1 MRNFSATGT
10 GVRLPRVAVRAA
22 VRVLVRPA
30 FGPRVPNAVRRRWLD
45 VCSVGNRVPRGT
57 EVRSVWLGE
66 VPGVRVA
73 HPGADSND
81 AAAGRAVLYLH
92 GGGYTVGSSRT
103 HRALAGHLSR
113 AVAAPVFL
121 LDYRL
126 APEHPHPAA
135 LMDALAAYRAL
146 QRAGYPPERIVL
158 AGDSA
163 GGGLAVATALALRDA
178 GEPLPVALALLSPWL
193 DLTLGGESIRGNA
206 SRDVMLNGAW
216 LAVAA
221 DEYRAGRE
229 VTTPGISPL
238 YAELTGLPPMDVQ
251 AAGDELVVSDADR
264 FVERARAT
272 GVPVSYRRYAGLWH
286 DFQLHAGLLHEAD
299 AAVAD
304 LGLALGRRWEDRRE
318 QGRQRDGLRG
328 SRRRADRQGP
338 RVAIIGAGFGG
349 LGMGIALRRAGFA
362 NFTIFEKS
370 DDIGGVWRD
379 NTYPGAACDVPS
391 HLYSFSFEPNRD
403 WSRRYSAQADILAYL
418 RCLVDR
424 YDLADHLRLGT
435 EVVRADFDGTTGRW
449 QIELGGTEPGGAERR
464 GGETVEADVLISACG
479 QLSQPHCPTV
489 PGRSD
494 FAGVAFHSGC
504 WDHSVDL
511 AGKRVAVIG
520 TGASAIQFVPA
531 IAPLVGHL
539 TVFQR
544 SAPYVIPKLDRRY
557 RDWHRRMFNRLPIA
571 QAAARLGFW
580 TFFETVTTA
589 VEIFKPVIIPL
600 RLSFRAQLRI
610 QVHDPA
616 TRAALEPNYP
626 MGCKRIL
633 VSSDFYPALN
643 RPNVELVTK
652 PVVEIT
658 KTGVRTA
665 NGTREADVI
674 IFGTGFAASDFLAPM
689 EIRGLGGRDLN
700 EAWRHGARAYLGITV
715 PGFPNLFLLYGP
727 NTNLGTN
734 SIIHMLESQTA
745 YVIDALRNLE
755 HTGAAYLDLRS
766 DVDDAFDAEMQR
778 RLADSIWAAGC
789 TSWYQTATGRIT
801 NNWPGYTSEYRRRT
815 RRVNLA
821 DYHVVAEPEVAEID

>member
-1 MRNFSATGT
+1 M
-10 GVRLPRVAVRAA
+10 
-22 VRVLVRPA
+22 
-30 FGPRVPNAVRRRWLD
+30 
-45 VCSVGNRVPRGT
+45 GNRVPRGT
-57 EVRSVWLGE
+57 EVRSVRLGE

-73 HPGADSND
+73 HPGADSGG
-81 AAAGRAVLYLH
+81 AVAGRAVLYLH
-92 GGGYTVGSSRT
+92 GGGYTAGSSRT

-135 LMDALAAYRAL
+135 LMDALAAYQAL
-146 QRAGYPPERIVL
+146 RRAGYSPERIVL

-163 GGGLAVATALALRDA
+163 GGGLAVAAALALRAA

-206 SRDVMLNGAW
+206 SRDAMLTSAW

-229 VTTPGISPL
+229 AATPGISPL
-238 YAELTGLPPMDVQ
+238 YAELSGLPPMDVQ
-251 AAGDELVVSDADR
+251 AAGDELLVSDADR
-264 FVERARAT
+264 FVERARAA

-286 DFQLHAGLLHEAD
+286 DFQLHAGLLQEAD

-304 LGLALGRRWEDRRE
+304 LGRALGRRWEDRRE
-318 QGRQRDGLRG
+318 QGPQRRGLGG
-328 SRRRADRQGP
+328 SRRRADGQGP

-362 NFTIFEKS
+362 NFTIFEKG

-391 HLYSFSFEPNRD
+391 HLYSFSFEPHRD
-403 WSRRYSAQADILAYL
+403 WSRRYSPQADILAYL

-424 YDLADHLRLGT
+424 YDLAEHLRLGT

-449 QIELGGTEPGGAERR
+449 RIELGGTEPGGAQRR

-479 QLSQPHCPTV
+479 QLSRPYCPTV
-489 PGRSD
+489 PGRSE
-494 FAGVAFHSGC
+494 FAGEAFHSAR
-504 WDHSVDL
+504 WDHSVEL

-531 IAPLVGHL
+531 IAPRVGHL

-557 RDWHRRMFNRLPIA
+557 RDWHRRMFTRLPIA

-580 TFFETVTTA
+580 TFFETFTTA
-589 VEIFKPVIIPL
+589 VEIVKPVIIPL

-616 TRAALEPNYP
+616 TRAALKPNYP

-633 VSSDFYPALN
+633 MSSDFYPALN

-665 NGTREADVI
+665 DESREADVI
-674 IFGTGFAASDFLAPM
+674 IFGTGFTASDFLAPM

-700 EAWRHGARAYLGITV
+700 QTWRHGARAYLGLTV

-734 SIIHMLESQTA
+734 SIIHMLESQIA

-755 HTGAAYLDLRS
+755 HTGAAYLDLRP

-778 RLADSIWAAGC
+778 RLANSIWATGC

-815 RRVNLA
+815 RRVDLA
-821 DYHVVAEPEVAEID
+821 DYHVVAVPAAGFEPTLAGS

>member
-1 MRNFSATGT
+1 MRNLSATAT

-30 FGPRVPNAVRRRWLD
+30 FGSWVSNVVRRWWLD
-45 VCSVGNRVPRGT
+45 ACSVGNRVPRGT
-57 EVRSVWLGE
+57 EVRSVRLGG
-66 VPGVRVA
+66 VPGVRVS
-73 HPGADSND
+73 HSGADSD
-81 AAAGRAVLYLH
+81 GAVAGRAVLYLH
-92 GGGYTVGSSRT
+92 GGGYTAGSSRT

-126 APEHPHPAA
+126 APEHPYPAA
-135 LMDALAAYRAL
+135 LMDVLAAYRAL
-146 QRAGYPPERIVL
+146 RRAGYVPERIVL

-163 GGGLAVATALALRDA
+163 GGGLAVAAALALRDA

-193 DLTLGGESIRGNA
+193 DLTLSGESIRGNA
-206 SRDVMLNGAW
+206 SRDALLTSAW

-221 DEYRAGRE
+221 EEYRAGRE
-229 VTTPGISPL
+229 ATTPGISPL
-238 YAELTGLPPMDVQ
+238 YAELSGLPPMDVQ
-251 AAGDELVVSDADR
+251 AAGDELLVSDADR
-264 FVERARAT
+264 FVERARAA

-304 LGLALGRRWEDRRE
+304 LGLALSRRWEDRRE
-318 QGRQRDGLRG
+318 
-328 SRRRADRQGP
+328 QGP

-362 NFTIFEKS
+362 NFTIFEKG

-391 HLYSFSFEPNRD
+391 HLYSFSFEPHRE
-403 WSRRYSAQADILAYL
+403 WSRRYSTQADILAYL
-418 RCLVDR
+418 RYLVDR
-424 YDLADHLRLGT
+424 YDLAEHLRLGT

-449 QIELGGTEPGGAERR
+449 RIELGGTERR
-464 GGETVEADVLISACG
+464 GGETVEADVLVSACG
-479 QLSQPHCPTV
+479 QLSRPRYPSV
-489 PGRSD
+489 PGRSE
-494 FAGVAFHSGC
+494 FAGEAFHSAR
-504 WDHSVDL
+504 WEHSVEL

-531 IAPLVGHL
+531 IAPRVGHL
-539 TVFQR
+539 MVFQR

-557 RDWHRRMFNRLPIA
+557 RDWHRRMFARLPIA

-580 TFFETVTTA
+580 TFFETLTTA
-589 VEIFKPVIIPL
+589 VAIVKPVIIPL
-600 RLSFRAQLRI
+600 WLSFRAQLRI
-610 QVHDPA
+610 QIHDPA
-616 TRAALEPNYP
+616 TRAALKPNYP

-633 VSSDFYPALN
+633 MSSDFYPALN
-643 RPNVELVTK
+643 RPNVELVTQ

-665 NGTREADVI
+665 DGSREADVI
-674 IFGTGFAASDFLAPM
+674 IFGTGFTASDFLAPM

-700 EAWRHGARAYLGITV
+700 DTWRHGARAYLGLTV

-745 YVIDALRNLE
+745 YVIDALRTLE
-755 HTGAAYLDLRS
+755 HTGAAYLDLRP
-766 DVDDAFDAEMQR
+766 DVEDAFDAEMQR
-778 RLADSIWAAGC
+778 RLTHSIWATGC
-789 TSWYQTATGRIT
+789 TSWYQTPTGRII

-821 DYHVVAEPEVAEID
+821 DYHVVTAPEVAKID